1 MEIQGSSD
9 FYGLN
14 FYTANL
20 AYPKPLS
27 EIDISLI
34 SWSADSDVNSV
45 KDPKWFGG
53 ASPWLKV
60 TPFGLR
66 RAVNWLYNRYQMP
79 IYVTENG
86 FSDFIGNTDDLQRIY
101 YYKHYINQ
109 LLKAVKLDGVDVR
122 GYYAWSLMDNFEWA
136 KGYR

>member
-1 MEIQGSSD
+1 
-9 FYGLN
+9 
-14 FYTANL
+14 
-20 AYPKPLS
+20 
-27 EIDISLI
+27 
-34 SWSADSDVNSV
+34 
-45 KDPKWFGG
+45 
-53 ASPWLKV
+53 
-60 TPFGLR
+60 
-66 RAVNWLYNRYQMP
+66 MP

-136 KGYR
+136 KGYSEQFGLHHVDFEDPERPRTSKMSSLFYKNLVANNGFAEELWHTYTKDNVINHFIFTLMILFYDFLYCHGLV